1 MDGSRQL
8 QKPKKRSK
16 SFANGIIFV
25 SESFCLNKNTMIYHL
40 LARAKLQKTGE
51 KMKNNYIIQSTDF
64 LQIIFCSP

>member
-51 KMKNNYIIQSTDF
+51 K
-64 LQIIFCSP
+64 